1 MNMNHL
7 EFGEQGEQ
15 LAADY
20 LQKQGYQL
28 LARRFRTK
36 IGEIDIIA
44 QKGGTIVFV
53 EVKTRSSFFYGTPAQ
68 AVNRRKQ
75 SKIINVALN
84 YLNYIKSHNT
94 PIRFDILEVTN
105 SGHGMAVSNHI
116 SNAFGR

>member
-1 MNMNHL
+1 MNHL

-15 LAADY
+15 LAADF
-20 LQKQGYQL
+20 LRKQGYQL

-53 EVKTRSSFFYGTPAQ
+53 EVKTRSSSFYGTPAQ

-75 SKIINVALN
+75 TKIINVALN
-84 YLNYIKSHNT
+84 YLNYTNNYNA
-94 PIRFDILEVTN
+94 PIRFDILEVMN
-105 SGHGMAVSNHI
+105 SGNGMTVSNHI
-116 SNAFGR
+116 TNAFGR